1 VAEEWERKW
10 ESNEEGADLSISQRV
25 LDTLLPPRCLLC
37 AGDAGLRSVCAA
49 CIADLPRLPIER
61 CPVCALPSPGNHLC
75 GECLKRPRH
84 FDATHA
90 VYRYAFPT
98 DKLVQALKYSRR
110 LASADF
116 LAHALFS
123 LPMTSLPDLILPV
136 PLSAKR
142 LAERG
147 FNQSVEL
154 ARPLAR
160 HLGLSLELTA
170 VRRHKHT
177 TPQASLPWKAR
188 ASNIR
193 HAFECNIDLSGKTIW
208 VIDDVMTTGAT
219 LDELAR
225 VLKLHGAARVE
236 NRVVTRAV
244 KG

>member
-1 VAEEWERKW
+1 M
-10 ESNEEGADLSISQRV
+10 SISQRV

-37 AGDAGLRSVCAA
+37 AGDAGLRSVCPG
-49 CIADLPRLPIER
+49 CIADLPRLPPER
-61 CPVCALPSPGNHLC
+61 CPVCTLPSPGGHLC

-90 VYRYAFPT
+90 AYRYAFPN

-116 LAHALFS
+116 LAHALLT
-123 LPMTSLPDLILPV
+123 LPIATRPDLILPV

-154 ARPLAR
+154 ARPLAKR
-160 HLGLSLELTA
+160 LGLPLELTA

-177 TPQASLPWKAR
+177 TPQASLPWKVR
-188 ASNIR
+188 ATNIR
-193 HAFECNIDLSGKTIW
+193 HAFECDVDLSGKSIW
-208 VIDDVMTTGAT
+208 VVDDVMTTGAT

-225 VLKLHGAARVE
+225 VLKLHGATRVE
-236 NRVVTRAV
+236 NRVVMRAM
-244 KG
+244 KA

>member
-1 VAEEWERKW
+1 M
-10 ESNEEGADLSISQRV
+10 SISQRV

-37 AGDAGLRSVCAA
+37 AGDAGLHSVCAA
-49 CIADLPRLPIER
+49 CFADLPHLPIER

-90 VYRYAFPT
+90 VYRYAFPA

-116 LAHALFS
+116 LADALFT
-123 LPMTSLPDLILPV
+123 PPITTLPDLILPV

-160 HLGLSLELTA
+160 RLDLPLELTA

-177 TPQASLPWKAR
+177 TPQAALPWKAR
-188 ASNIR
+188 ARNIR
-193 HAFECNIDLSGKTIW
+193 HAFECDVDLSGKSIW